1 MMWRMIIVVGV
12 LFGFAGCQSASSSLA
27 PTATTVVIAPTS
39 AESGVPMDTPADDNE
54 ADTVVTLP
62 ATTTPARIRAEA
74 TPTKRRLR
82 LVASATSIVTAGSS
96 ASVGLPTQRGLQFV
110 PVAGANDDTRCVFVL
125 VQGID
130 TTNWV
135 MQIDG
140 SVLFAQFT
148 PMRTAFVCGLQAA
161 QAVTFTILD
170 ANDKV
175 VPGAES
181 VSARGGDALSA
192 TWVEGVPLPGGDDDT
207 SRGLRFRLD
216 NANGNQRCIVVQI
229 AGIDAGGWLVKG
241 DGLTIQAEVS
251 AQGVAELCGLTR
263 RQEFTFSVYDAKE
276 MTVAGGT
283 GIPARGGDVFVAEWG
298 DIAGAQGAATA
309 TPVPASNR
317 ALRFALKNSD
327 DDPRCISVQIS
338 GIRTSGWT
346 LKADGLKVSA
356 NFDGAGNA
364 RLCGLNRQQEFTFS
378 VFDAK
383 GGAVAGGGGIPARGG
398 NIFAAEWR

>member
-1 MMWRMIIVVGV
+1 MWRIIIMVGV
-12 LFGFAGCQSASSSLA
+12 LFGFAGCQSASSNVLPPA
-27 PTATTVVIAPTS
+27 TAVVVAPTS
-39 AESGVPMDTPADDNE
+39 AESGAPTDTPMDDNDE
-54 ADTVVTLP
+54 DIALPLP
-62 ATTTPARIRAEA
+62 ATTTPARTLPEA

-82 LVASATSIVTAGSS
+82 LVASATSIVTTGNN
-96 ASVGLPTQRGLQFV
+96 ASVGLSTQRGLQFAAV
-110 PVAGANDDTRCVFVL
+110 DGANDDKRCVFVL

-135 MQIDG
+135 MQIDD
-140 SVLFAQFT
+140 SMLFAQFT
-148 PMRTAFVCGLQAA
+148 PIGNVFVCGLQAA
-161 QAVTFTILD
+161 QAVTFTIFD
-170 ANDKV
+170 ANDEV

-216 NANGNQRCIVVQI
+216 NSAGNQRCIVVQI

-241 DGLTIQAEVS
+241 DGLKIQTEVS
-251 AQGVAELCGLTR
+251 AQGVAELCGLNR

-276 MTVAGGT
+276 MAVAGGT

-298 DIAGAQGAATA
+298 DIAGAQVAPTA
-309 TPVPASNR
+309 TPAPVSNR

-338 GIRTSGWT
+338 GIRTNGWT
-346 LKADGLKVSA
+346 LKADGLKLSA
-356 NFDGAGNA
+356 NFDGVGNV
-364 RLCGLNRQQEFTFS
+364 RLCGLARQQEFTFS

-398 NIFAAEWR
+398 NIFTADWR